1 MKSELRLCDHAVI
14 PGAKVIEVWYAGEF
28 IATVVG
34 ADGPGVRVLSKHP
47 MESEYS
53 TPVAGSLPG
62 VIKVTIKKMVCT
74 TCKSKPGIDRVDK
87 GLAAG
92 IHCDDCWEKLLADA
106 RLRSY

>member
-14 PGAKVIEVWYAGEF
+14 PDAKVIEVWYAGEF

-53 TPVAGSLPG
+53 TPVAGALPG
-62 VIKVTIKKMVCT
+62 VMRVTIKKTTCD
-74 TCKSKPGIDRVDK
+74 TCKSQPGTSRVDN

-92 IHCDDCWEKLLADA
+92 IHCDACWEKLVADA
-106 RLRSY
+106 RSRGW